1 MVFLVFRQQLVT
13 LQGIVSEREDVVSG
27 NMVRWIEHLRRES
40 IVVVEGI
47 LQNPTPQDEVK
58 DATIHSLEVD
68 IHKVRRS
75 SNCL

>member
-13 LQGIVSEREDVVSG
+13 LQGVVSEREEAVSE

-40 IVVVEGI
+40 IVLVEGI

-58 DATIHSLEVD
+58 DATTHSREVN
-68 IHKVRRS
+68 IRKVR
-75 SNCL
+75 